1 MVIEN
6 GEKLIENVEVL
17 IEYGYVEERSNH
29 GKLALGVLKYVGTC
43 IGEKNTVVGEKIGKK
58 SERIIAKKSYHDTL
72 WYRKEILDKYRRK
85 HKQTSM
91 YEKEYEQDKLT
102 DKPENKTIWLI
113 KIINLQTNT
122 EPSITNWKK
131 NLPHS

>member
-58 SERIIAKKSYHDTL
+58 SERIIAKKVIMIHCNAGKRY
-72 WYRKEILDKYRRK
+72 W
-85 HKQTSM
+85 
-91 YEKEYEQDKLT
+91 
-102 DKPENKTIWLI
+102 
-113 KIINLQTNT
+113 TNT
-122 EPSITNWKK
+122 EGNINKHQCTRKSMNKTN
-131 NLPHS
+131 